1 MKPKK
6 FSFDPD
12 NTDDN
17 GIWTID
23 SISGAGA
30 LTMNG
35 ALVSGGVAT
44 MDYARRIGI
53 ISAGDDSLDTMT
65 FVGTDQDDKAQ
76 TEVVTMAN
84 AGTAES
90 TKYFKTITSATA
102 SGASAGN
109 VTIGTVDEFCSQT
122 IPLDARSRELATRL
136 INTTGAIAYQL
147 QETMDDIQSTPT
159 VVQDAAWSDVSASG
173 EITAGAT
180 ACKLLVT
187 SFTDTAEI
195 TMNLNQALS

>member
-65 FVGTDQDDKAQ
+65 FVGTDQDGKAQ

-122 IPLDARSRELATRL
+122 IPLDARSPEFATRL
-136 INTTGAIAYQL
+136 INTTGTIAYQL
-147 QETMDDIQSTPT
+147 QETMDDIQSTST
-159 VVQDAAWSDVSASG
+159 VVQDAVWSDVSASG